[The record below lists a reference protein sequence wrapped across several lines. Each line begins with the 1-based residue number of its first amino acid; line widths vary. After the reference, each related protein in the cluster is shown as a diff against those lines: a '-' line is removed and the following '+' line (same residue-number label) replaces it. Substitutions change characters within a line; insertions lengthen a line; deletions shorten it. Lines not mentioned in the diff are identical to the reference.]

1 MLIVLRLPVADLYR
15 AVVDDGRGRE
25 LVLECRRKDE
35 RLECRTRLALGHRR
49 AVELVGAAAAD
60 HRLDVARVRV
70 DGDER
75 ALRLHDTVGIL
86 AAIRQALHR
95 LLGGALHVH
104 VDGRVDLQAVL
115 VDSVRA
121 VLVDELLGDVVDEV
135 RGLALVLRLRVGLD
149 EVELLILGLLGR
161 GRVEVAVLDHL
172 VEHGRLALLR
182 RLQVVER
189 RIVIRALRDAGEH
202 RALVEREVLD
212 ILAEVRARR
221 GLHAVGALAEVDLVE
236 VELQDLRLRVLM
248 LEPEGQEDFLDLALQ
263 RAVLRQVGVLGQLLR
278 DGRAAL

>member
-1 MLIVLRLPVADLYR
+1 MLGDLAHRHGAAEGVLIVLRLPVADLYR

-75 ALRLHDTVGIL
+75 ALRLHDAVGIL

-104 VDGRVDLQAVL
+104 VDGRVDLQAIL
-115 VDSVRA
+115 VDGVRT

-149 EVELLILGLLGR
+149 EVELLLLRLLRR

-182 RLQVVER
+182 GLQVVER
-189 RIVIRALRDAGEH
+189 RVVVRALRDAGEH
-202 RALVEREVLD
+202 RALVERQVLD
-212 ILAEVRARR
+212 VLAEVRAGR

-236 VELQDLRLRVLM
+236 VEL
-248 LEPEGQEDFLDLALQ
+248 
-263 RAVLRQVGVLGQLLR
+263 
-278 DGRAAL
+278 